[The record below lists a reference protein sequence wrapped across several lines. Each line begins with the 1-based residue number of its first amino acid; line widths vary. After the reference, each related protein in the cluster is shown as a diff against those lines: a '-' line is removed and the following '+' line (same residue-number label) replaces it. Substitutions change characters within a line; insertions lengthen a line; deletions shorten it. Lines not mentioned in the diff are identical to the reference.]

1 MSMHPA
7 GLVQEVQ
14 DSQLALNKVDARL
27 VVIEVDEGPLNI
39 LTDVLS
45 LLQLEDVLS
54 KERER
59 EEGQFAFV
67 RGMVIKLYMVTVNHI
82 PL

>member
-1 MSMHPA
+1 MSTHPA

-45 LLQLEDVLS
+45 LLQLEDVLI
-54 KERER
+54 E
-59 EEGQFAFV
+59 
-67 RGMVIKLYMVTVNHI
+67 
-82 PL
+82 